1 MYLADTNIFLEILL
15 NQDKRKKCKKF
26 LDKNINLIHISDFSL
41 HSLALLLFRYNK
53 EDVFQKFI
61 KDFLP
66 KTKLL
71 SLPKEEYKNLTESK
85 KNLNLDFD
93 DLYQYNIARF
103 YNLNIVT
110 LDNDFQKIKDIEI
123 KFL

>member
-1 MYLADTNIFLEILL
+1 VSFWF
-15 NQDKRKKCKKF
+15 R
-26 LDKNINLIHISDFSL
+26 FS
-41 HSLALLLFRYNK
+41 RVRDNK